1 MLKKKLISFIEEDR
15 GFGDITTEAVLKGGK
30 EERQAEAAI
39 IFREEGV
46 LAGVEEA
53 EVIFE
58 HYKISFNILKHDG
71 DLVRPG
77 EVVISLRGPAANI
90 LLVERTVLNFLSRMS
105 GIATATSRIVKK
117 AQAKSPDI
125 IIAATRKTAPGL
137 ACFDK
142 KAVQLGGGDPH
153 RFGLYDAILIKD
165 NHITL
170 AGGVKNALELARE
183 HGSFA
188 KKIEIEVENE
198 EDALAAL
205 EHDADIIMLD
215 NMEPTRAK
223 RLYKKLKKRKPSVLV
238 EVSGGIDGRNVLD
251 YVDAADI
258 ISMGCLTHSVK
269 EIDISLYVKV
279 KQKNMA

>member
-1 MLKKKLISFIEEDR
+1 MLNENTMLKKKLISFIEEDR
-15 GFGDITTEAVLKGGK
+15 GFSDITTEAILRGK
-30 EERQAEAAI
+30 EAKKKAGASI
-39 IFREEGV
+39 IFKEAGV

-53 EVIFE
+53 AMIFE
-58 HYKISFNILKHDG
+58 HYGISFEILKHDG
-71 DLVRPG
+71 ERIRAG
-77 EVVISLRGPAANI
+77 EVVIKLMGVAKSI
-90 LLVERTVLNFLSRMS
+90 LLVERTVLNLVSRMS
-105 GIATATSRIVKK
+105 GIATASSKVVE
-117 AQAKSPDI
+117 QARTKNPSV

-137 ACFDK
+137 AYFDK

-205 EHDADIIMLD
+205 ENGADIIMLD
-215 NMEPTRAK
+215 NMDPKRA
-223 RLYKKLKKRKPSVLV
+223 RNLYKKLEKRKPEILV
-238 EVSGGIDGRNVLD
+238 EVSGGIDERNVLD
-251 YVDAADI
+251 YSWI
-258 ISMGCLTHSVK
+258 NMSVNNQFFFYK
-269 EIDISLYVKV
+269 IRYR
-279 KQKNMA
+279 

>member
-1 MLKKKLISFIEEDR
+1 MLKEKLISFIEEDR
-15 GFGDITTEAVLKGGK
+15 GFGDITTEAVLKDGK
-30 EERQAEAAI
+30 EERQAEAVI
-39 IFREEGV
+39 IFREKGV

-53 EVIFE
+53 IIIFE
-58 HYKISFNILKHDG
+58 HYRISFDILKHDG
-71 DLVRPG
+71 DLVRAG
-77 EVVISLRGPAANI
+77 EEVIRLSGLAANI
-90 LLVERTVLNFLSRMS
+90 LLVERTVLNLLSRMS

-117 AQAKSPDI
+117 AQAKSPNI

-137 ACFDK
+137 AYFDK

-170 AGGVKNALELARE
+170 AGGVKKALELARE

-205 EHDADIIMLD
+205 ENGADIIMLD
-215 NMEPTRAK
+215 NMDPKRA
-223 RLYKKLKKRKPSVLV
+223 RNLYKKLKKRKPEILV
-238 EVSGGIDGRNVLD
+238 EVSGGIDERNVLD
-251 YVDAADI
+251 YVDAADV
-258 ISMGCLTHSVK
+258 ISMGCLTHSVR
-269 EIDISLYVKV
+269 EIDISLDVKV
-279 KQKNMA
+279 K

>member
-1 MLKKKLISFIEEDR
+1 MLKKKLISFIEEDC
-15 GFGDITTEAVLKGGK
+15 GFGDITTGAVLKDGK
-30 EERQAEAAI
+30 EERQAEAVI
-39 IFREEGV
+39 VFKEEGV

-53 EVIFE
+53 IIIFE
-58 HYKISFNILKHDG
+58 HYKISFDTLKHDG
-71 DLVRPG
+71 DLVRAG
-77 EVVISLRGPAANI
+77 EEVIRLSGLAGNI
-90 LLVERTVLNFLSRMS
+90 LLVERTVLNLLSRMS

-117 AQAKSPDI
+117 AQAKSPNI

-137 ACFDK
+137 AYFDK

-205 EHDADIIMLD
+205 ENGADIIMLD
-215 NMEPTRAK
+215 NMDPKRA
-223 RLYKKLKKRKPSVLV
+223 RNLYKKLEKRKPEILV
-238 EVSGGIDGRNVLD
+238 EVSGGIDERNVLD
-251 YVDAADI
+251 YVDAADV
-258 ISMGCLTHSVK
+258 ISMGCLTHSVR
-269 EIDISLYVKV
+269 EIDISLDVKV
-279 KQKNMA
+279 K